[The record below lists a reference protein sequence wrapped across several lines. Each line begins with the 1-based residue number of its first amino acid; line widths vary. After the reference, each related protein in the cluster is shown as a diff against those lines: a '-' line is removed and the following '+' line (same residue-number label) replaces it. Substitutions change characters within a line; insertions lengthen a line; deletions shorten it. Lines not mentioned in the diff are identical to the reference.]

1 MSATNPTELFD
12 FSKSDNRR
20 SFALLAIGAIVG
32 LGIAGYGLFTASGTV
47 TNNVPPEYVAIVN
60 QRPIYRSDFNL
71 QLQSLYDVAPE
82 RATAEQKHKVLEDML
97 NEELLVQ
104 RGLETDLAAFDQDV
118 RAALVAGM
126 ETDMYASVRGKQH
139 SEAELNAYYQQHT
152 ADYASPASTRLRD
165 LIVAEVAYEQQPA
178 HSQRLSAAVAALRQG
193 MAVDTAIKRFH
204 LRDSGHFQEAGKPDL
219 NPIYDYV
226 LKDRLPEKVYAA
238 VTRLKSGEVSDPIQ
252 AADGEHIVV
261 VAEQQPSIVGTF
273 AEVRGQVDGDLTRAE
288 EQRVWDSTMK
298 YLLSKSVILLGK
310 E

>member
-1 MSATNPTELFD
+1 MSATDQTELFD
-12 FSKSDNRR
+12 FSKASNRR
-20 SFALLAIGAIVG
+20 SFVFLAIGAVIG

-47 TNNVPPEYVAIVN
+47 TNSVPPEYVAIVN

-71 QLQSLYDVAPE
+71 QLQALYDVTPE
-82 RATAEQKHKVLEDML
+82 RATAEQRHKVLDDMI

-139 SEAELNAYYQQHT
+139 SEAELKAYYQQHT
-152 ADYASPASTRLRD
+152 ADYASPVSMRLRD
-165 LIVAEVAYEQQPA
+165 LIVAEVAGEQQPA

-193 MAVDTAIKRFH
+193 MGVDTAIRRFH
-204 LRDSGHFQEAGKPDL
+204 LRDSGIFQEAGKPDL

-226 LKDRLPEKVYAA
+226 LKDRLPEKMYAA
-238 VTRLKSGEVSDPIQ
+238 VMQLKNGDVSDPLQ
-252 AADGEHIVV
+252 AADGEHIVI
-261 VAEQQPSIVGTF
+261 VAEQQPSVVAAF
-273 AEVRGQVDGDLTRAE
+273 AEVRAQVDGDLTQAE
-288 EQRVWDSTMK
+288 QQRVWDSTMR
-298 YLLSKSVILLGK
+298 YLRSKSVVLLGK